1 MPKPKNSKKII
12 KKVKKIIKKSE
23 KKQIAVRS
31 KKTKSTKVIKTRSNN
46 PRKTRIRIARKKPEV
61 VDIVK
66 AGSSP
71 KLLRGMKDIL
81 PEDQIIRDYLTK
93 KLIKLSRAYG
103 FQEIVTPILEERAL
117 FEKSTGMATDI
128 VEKQMYQFTDRSG
141 KKVVLRPEFTPS
153 IARAYI
159 EHGMFN
165 LTQPVKFFYH
175 GPVFRY
181 ERPQAGRY
189 RQFHQFGLEV
199 LGSESALIDAEIILF
214 SQTFFQDLGLQVS
227 IQINSLGCLNCRTTY
242 REELT
247 KYLRFQSKSLC
258 PDCQKRLNKNPLRV
272 LDCKV
277 PQCREITRQAP
288 QLINFLC
295 PDCKKHFT
303 RVLESLDEANVVYS
317 LNPYLVRGLD
327 YYTRTVFELWPI
339 SSEEKEKENS
349 NSGQT
354 ALGGGGRYDTLL
366 ESLSG
371 RETPATGLSY
381 GIERIINEM
390 KIQKVRIPRSQ
401 TPQVFFA
408 QVGET
413 SARQALRI
421 FNDLQG
427 QGIKVVENFAKTSL
441 KAQMKIADEIGVKLT
456 LILGQQ
462 ETKDKTIIIR
472 DMKTGNQE
480 KIDIGKLVKEL
491 KKRLK

>member
-1 MPKPKNSKKII
+1 MSKLKNSKKTLKKI
-12 KKVKKIIKKSE
+12 KKTPIKLKKKQVVVKTKKIKLKENIKRENNNQKTKKIIMN
-23 KKQIAVRS
+23 R
-31 KKTKSTKVIKTRSNN
+31 KKTE
-46 PRKTRIRIARKKPEV
+46 EV
-61 VDIVK
+61 QVK
-66 AGSSP
+66 RLGYTP

-81 PEDQIIRDYLTK
+81 PEDQIVRDYLMK
-93 KLIKLSRAYG
+93 KLVKLSKSYG
-103 FQEIVTPILEERAL
+103 FREIITPILEERAL
-117 FEKSTGMATDI
+117 FEKTTGMATDI

-153 IARAYI
+153 IVRAYI

-175 GPVFRY
+175 GPAFRY

-189 RQFHQFGLEV
+189 RQFYQFGLEV

-214 SQTFFQDLGLQVS
+214 SQTLFQDLGLQVS
-227 IQINSLGCLNCRTTY
+227 IQINSLGCLNCRIKY
-242 REELT
+242 QEDLT

-258 PDCQKRLNKNPLRV
+258 SDCQKRLSKNPLRV

-277 PQCREITRQAP
+277 PQCQEITRQAP

-295 PDCKKHFT
+295 PNCKNHFT
-303 RVLESLDEANVVYS
+303 KVLECLDEANVVYT

-327 YYTRTVFELWPI
+327 YYTRTVFELWPATPEEG
-339 SSEEKEKENS
+339 SSN
-349 NSGQT
+349 QT
-354 ALGGGGRYDTLL
+354 ALGGGGRYDTLV

-381 GIERIINEM
+381 GIERIINEI
-390 KIQKVRIPRSQ
+390 KIQKVRVSKGQ
-401 TPQVFFA
+401 GPQVFFA
-408 QVGET
+408 QVGE
-413 SARQALRI
+413 SAARQALRI

-427 QGIKVVENFAKTSL
+427 QGIKIIENLAKTSL
-441 KAQMKIADEIGVKLT
+441 KSQMKIADEMGVKLT

-472 DMKTGNQE
+472 DMKTGSQE
-480 KIDIGKLVKEL
+480 KVDVSKLVKEI

>member
-1 MPKPKNSKKII
+1 MPKLKNSKKVSKKI
-12 KKVKKIIKKSE
+12 KKAPVKLKKEQGVVKNNKTNLVKILKKKNNNPKRIKITIPK
-23 KKQIAVRS
+23 
-31 KKTKSTKVIKTRSNN
+31 KKTE
-46 PRKTRIRIARKKPEV
+46 P
-61 VDIVK
+61 VDIVRT
-66 AGSSP
+66 GYNP

-81 PEDQIIRDYLTK
+81 PEDQITRDYLMK
-93 KLIKLSRAYG
+93 RLIKLSKAYG
-103 FQEIVTPILEERAL
+103 FKEIILPILEERTL
-117 FEKSTGMATDI
+117 FEKSIGMATDV
-128 VEKQMYQFTDRSG
+128 VEKQMYQFTDRGG
-141 KKVVLRPEFTPS
+141 KKIVLRPEFTPS
-153 IARAYI
+153 VVRAYI

-165 LTQPVKFFYH
+165 LTQPVKLFYH

-189 RQFHQFGLEV
+189 RQFYQFGLEV

-214 SQTFFQDLGLQVS
+214 SQTLFQDLGLQVS
-227 IQINSLGCLNCRTTY
+227 IQINSLGCISCRTIY

-258 PDCQKRLNKNPLRV
+258 ADCQKRLSKNPLRV

-277 PQCREITRQAP
+277 SQCREITRQAP

-295 PDCKKHFT
+295 SDCKKHFT
-303 RVLESLDEANVVYS
+303 RVLECLDEANVVYS

-339 SSEEKEKENS
+339 ASEEKENS
-349 NSGQT
+349 SRGQT
-354 ALGGGGRYDTLL
+354 ALGGGGRYDTLV

-381 GIERIINEM
+381 GIDRIINEI
-390 KIQKVRIPRSQ
+390 KIQKVRIPRGQ

-408 QVGET
+408 QVGE
-413 SARQALRI
+413 SAARQALRI
-421 FNDLQG
+421 FNDLQS
-427 QGIKVVENFAKTSL
+427 QGIKVAENLAKTSL
-441 KAQMKIADEIGVKLT
+441 KSQMKIADEMGVKLT

-462 ETKDKTIIIR
+462 ETKEKTIIIR

-480 KIDIGKLVKEL
+480 KVDIGKLVKEL